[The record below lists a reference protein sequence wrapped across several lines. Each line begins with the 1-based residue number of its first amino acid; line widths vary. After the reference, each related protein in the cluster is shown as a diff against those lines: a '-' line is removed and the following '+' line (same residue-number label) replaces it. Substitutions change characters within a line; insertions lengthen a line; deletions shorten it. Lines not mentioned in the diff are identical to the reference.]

1 MRKRIYV
8 LVLSVLI
15 FLPTHAVLAE
25 DATSTPET
33 ISSETA
39 TSTEEVLDTSTASST
54 GETAS
59 STPETASSTALT
71 IEGHVDVPAACTVV
85 DTDGISHDY
94 LAASS
99 TAYIGICA
107 LVVAKDDGL
116 ISDFQATNFSFGLF
130 VTSIHDIA
138 ADPSSQ
144 FWALYLNGDFPS
156 VGLTDLPVAAG
167 DTIELKLQDFGGNDI
182 GDSLTLHIEVLIA
195 TSTATST
202 PTASDAATSTPPT
215 VDDSNNTDTSSGGGS
230 PSTGSGSSSS
240 GSND

>member
-130 VTSIHDIA
+130 VTSVGGGTA
-138 ADPSSQ
+138 APSSQ
-144 FWALYLNGDFPS
+144 YWALFQNGTTTS
-156 VGLTDLPVAAG
+156 VGLTDLPIAMG
-167 DTIELKLQDFGGNDI
+167 DTIELQLHDF
-182 GDSLTLHIEVLIA
+182 
-195 TSTATST
+195 
-202 PTASDAATSTPPT
+202 SDNP
-215 VDDSNNTDTSSGGGS
+215 
-230 PSTGSGSSSS
+230 
-240 GSND
+240 